1 MAARVWVAAVCGDG
15 SDGVH
20 VVTGCG
26 FREVYA
32 SAERD
37 GANAAHAVRGC
48 PPSSDRDRRRM
59 TVSGATLALARAV
72 VGVIGA
78 GALIMA
84 TIGLISGES
93 LTDPVFPAGLA
104 MGASAVGAAIWVA
117 TPGIVPAIVTWLGLL
132 GLGITVVAFGS
143 IAFQTPSPD
152 VLALFAIPA
161 AIVVVA
167 VVRMAI
173 ARLAVRGA

>member
-1 MAARVWVAAVCGDG
+1 
-15 SDGVH
+15 
-20 VVTGCG
+20 
-26 FREVYA
+26 
-32 SAERD
+32 
-37 GANAAHAVRGC
+37 
-48 PPSSDRDRRRM
+48 M

-93 LTDPVFPAGLA
+93 LTDPVFPAGL
-104 MGASAVGAAIWVA
+104 AIWVA

-173 ARLAVRGA
+173 ARLAVQGA